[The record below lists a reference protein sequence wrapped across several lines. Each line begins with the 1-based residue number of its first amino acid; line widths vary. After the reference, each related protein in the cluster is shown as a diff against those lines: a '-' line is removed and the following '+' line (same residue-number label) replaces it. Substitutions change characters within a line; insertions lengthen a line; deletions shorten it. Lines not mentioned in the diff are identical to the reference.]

1 MLFNN
6 YIFEASVCKQEI
18 ANDGALWENSPSG
31 AKGEYFRLST
41 VKLCTYSRLQNINL
55 LLFSECVY
63 ANEKHLFDIQEKKRL
78 RKPVS
83 DKNKP
88 DTSQRT
94 VSCLTRCY
102 AMLQI
107 IVVCQ
112 CVF

>member
-1 MLFNN
+1 MG
-6 YIFEASVCKQEI
+6 EI
-18 ANDGALWENSPSG
+18 SKWCQGG
-31 AKGEYFRLST
+31 VFT

-55 LLFSECVY
+55 LLFSECAY
-63 ANEKHLFDIQEKKRL
+63 ADEKHLFDIQAKKRN
-78 RKPVS
+78 PVS

-88 DTSQRT
+88 DTSQRR